1 MVESRG
7 LALVAANWGVPVG
20 VLHATTPMRMASTPA
35 PVSVGLGV
43 LLCTLALA
51 LLLRSAL

>member
-20 VLHATTPMRMASTPA
+20 VLHATTPMRMAAPPA

-43 LLCTLALA
+43 LLCTL
-51 LLLRSAL
+51 